1 MIIDIFRLKRN
12 KQIAEDEKLRLKI
25 TLAWWN
31 PSEVNPAPSLGKWTK
46 KTHFGTDF
54 IHNTFENYPQC
65 PIDKRKSFQTS
76 KQEILSPLVWKYL
89 NITGRGFGQYDAP
102 PVLVRK
108 HLQNEPI
115 CYNGE
120 SLVWSIWANFPLW
133 KKNYVVQAEIRVQ
146 SDQVRWG
153 DMDWG

>member
-54 IHNTFENYPQC
+54 IHNTFPNW
-65 PIDKRKSFQTS
+65 PIDKWQKKSDQTGNIVPTCL
-76 KQEILSPLVWKYL
+76 EIFEHNRARVWSIWRPSSTCKKTFAKWTNL
-89 NITGRGFGQYDAP
+89 LQIIT
-102 PVLVRK
+102 
-108 HLQNEPI
+108 
-115 CYNGE
+115 GE